1 MVNLVPPPPPTV
13 INSTYVAGSKSNP
26 INIKSL
32 VTVAPTGTTLKW
44 CDPTGV
50 NCSSTPP
57 TIPNLPGTYVWCV
70 KSVDTV
76 TQLSSTCAMDTVI
89 ILAPYT
95 VMEVT
100 KTARAV
106 QTNPDGSVLLT
117 FVLKAANKTNALMDS
132 VSIKDD
138 LTQTFNTSSGFS
150 VASLDVYGGLIKN
163 SAYDGVSS
171 LDLVTNQSKIAT
183 NSMDSAILK
192 VLVAS
197 PNIFGSLTNTAILGG
212 KTKYGYVSVN
222 SNDPIANASDTTK
235 RVPTAFNVPKADL
248 IIAGGFSPNYDGLND
263 KWIIVR
269 PFGTRVE
276 VQVFNRWGNIV
287 YQNADYKN
295 DWNGMGTSNFMGQDV
310 ADGTY
315 FYIVNAV
322 DATGT
327 IKKFTSSLTIV
338 R

>member
-1 MVNLVPPPPPTV
+1 
-13 INSTYVAGSKSNP
+13 
-26 INIKSL
+26 
-32 VTVAPTGTTLKW
+32 
-44 CDPTGV
+44 
-50 NCSSTPP
+50 
-57 TIPNLPGTYVWCV
+57 
-70 KSVDTV
+70 
-76 TQLSSTCAMDTVI
+76 MDTVI

-95 VMEVT
+95 LMEVT
-100 KTARAV
+100 KLARAA

-171 LDLVTNQSKIAT
+171 LDLVTNQSKIAA

-197 PNIFGSLTNTAILGG
+197 PSIFGNLTNTAILGA

-235 RVPTAFNVPKADL
+235 RVPTVFNVPKADL

-310 ADGTY
+310 PDGTY